1 MQAADAPRLAAA
13 YFLVQAAAVVLWWGM
28 LLVVP
33 ASRPWFL
40 PAGRLDAQF
49 VAFLAPDLVV
59 LSMGSAITGALAL
72 RKHPLARPGSW
83 FVVGAVM
90 YATVYTLAWT
100 VLVQAPVLS
109 VLLMIAAAAGSI
121 ASARALRA

>member
-1 MQAADAPRLAAA
+1 MQAADAPRLAAV

-40 PAGRLDAQF
+40 PTGRLDPQF

-59 LSMGSAITGALAL
+59 LSAGSAITGLSSF
-72 RKHPLARPGSW
+72 RQHPLARPGSW

-90 YATVYTLAWT
+90 YAAFYTLAWT

-109 VLLMIAAAAGSI
+109 ALLMIAAAAGSI
-121 ASARALRA
+121 AGARALRR

>member
-1 MQAADAPRLAAA
+1 MQAAGAPRLAAA
-13 YFLVQAAAVVLWWGM
+13 YFLVQAAAVAIWWGM

-40 PAGRLDAQF
+40 PADRLDPPF
-49 VAFLAPDLVV
+49 VAFLAPDLFV
-59 LSMGSAITGALAL
+59 LSAGSAITGLSSL
-72 RKHPLARPGSW
+72 RQHPLARPGSW

-100 VLVQAPVLS
+100 VLVHAPVLS
-109 VLLMIAAAAGSI
+109 AVLMIAAAAGSI
-121 ASARALRA
+121 AGARALRP

>member
-1 MQAADAPRLAAA
+1 MKAADAPRLAAA
-13 YFLVQAAAVVLWWGM
+13 YFLVQAAAVALWWGM

-40 PAGRLDAQF
+40 PAGRLDPPF
-49 VAFLAPDLVV
+49 IAFLAPDLVV
-59 LSMGSAITGALAL
+59 LSAGSAVTGVLAL
-72 RKHPLARPGSW
+72 GQHPVARPGSW

-90 YATVYTLAWT
+90 YAAFYTLAWT

-109 VLLMIAAAAGSI
+109 AVLMAAAAAGSI